1 MKVMHPEFTPAT
13 FPVSSRGCWLS
24 LAVRDERHPPHHR
37 RMGSGLYLRNHH
49 GYGLNSRE
57 IARVDLLKNGRRTAA
72 RYELHAG
79 RLLLRPASGKG
90 EVELLLLAP
99 GNLRI
104 RAQGG
109 LGLVM
114 TVRPVPGNVAYLLK
128 EGLCALNIRSARMR
142 LQVECLEGRQV
153 LDAPWK
159 EDTCEYIRVKLLPGE
174 GGCGEWA
181 LDRYTSTW
189 VRPRRRAFA
198 KEAAELETAF
208 GKFAEAQVAVGSGF
222 KMTREL
228 AALVNWSCLVA
239 PSGQLEREAMLM
251 SKGWMDQVWSW
262 DNCFNAMALAKGL
275 PKLAMDQLMTV
286 VDRQDAHGA
295 YPDAMNDVHEHYCFN
310 KPPVWGLALRE
321 MGRSNPRYFTAKR
334 LRPVYE
340 SVLRFTDW
348 WLEHRRLPGRRLC
361 YYLHGNDSGWDN
373 STQFDEGVPLE
384 APDLNAFLV
393 TQAEVLAG
401 IAGELGDRE
410 TAERLSGLG
419 ESLTEALLA
428 ELWDGDGFVGLR
440 HGKPVRSESLIP
452 CMPLVLGER
461 LPPATRKRLVK
472 RVKDHLT
479 EWGPATEP
487 PGSAKYSPDGYW
499 RGPIWGP
506 STVLICL
513 GLEAAGEEKL
523 ARTTAH
529 RFARLCRKSGF
540 AENFNALTGAPLRD
554 PAYSWTASAF
564 LILAGR

>member
-1 MKVMHPEFTPAT
+1 
-13 FPVSSRGCWLS
+13 
-24 LAVRDERHPPHHR
+24 
-37 RMGSGLYLRNHH
+37 MGSGLYLRNHH
-49 GYGLNSRE
+49 GFGLNARE
-57 IARVDLLKNGRRTAA
+57 IARVDLLKKGRRAA
-72 RYELHAG
+72 CRFEVHPG
-79 RLLLRPASGKG
+79 RLRLRPVSGRGK
-90 EVELLLLAP
+90 VDLLLLAP

-104 RAQGG
+104 CAQGG
-109 LGLVM
+109 LGLM
-114 TVRPVPGNVAYLLK
+114 INVRPVPGNVAYPLE

-159 EDTCEYIRVKLLPGE
+159 EDTCGHIRVKLLTRDGE
-174 GGCGEWA
+174 RGEWA

-189 VRPRRRAFA
+189 VRPRRRAFE
-198 KEAAELETAF
+198 KEAAGLETAF
-208 GKFAEAQVAVGSGF
+208 GRFSEAQVAVGKGF
-222 KMTREL
+222 EKTRER

-239 PSGQLEREAMLM
+239 PSGRLGREAMLM

-275 PKLAMDQLMTV
+275 PKLAMDQLMAV
-286 VDRQDAHGA
+286 VDRQDEHGV
-295 YPDAMNDVHEHYCFN
+295 YPDALNDVHEHYCFN

-321 MGRSNPRYFTAKR
+321 MRRLNPGYFTSKR
-334 LRPVYE
+334 LQPVHE

-384 APDLNAFLV
+384 APDLNAFLI
-393 TQAEVLAG
+393 TQADVLAG
-401 IAGELGDRE
+401 ISRELGDGK
-410 TAERLSGLG
+410 TADRLEGASHG
-419 ESLTEALLA
+419 LTEALLA

-440 HGKPVRSESLIP
+440 QGKAVRSRSLIP

-461 LPPATRKRLVK
+461 LPSTMRKRLVG

-487 PGSAKYSPDGYW
+487 PGSEKYSPDGYW

-513 GLEAAGEEKL
+513 GLEAAGEGKL
-523 ARTTAH
+523 AGKTAR

-564 LILAGR
+564 LILAGRYPPIRMENGACASD